1 MHCRMQFRSF
11 DRWRPRIKCTG
22 VEACFAIEINCKH
35 LLCANRARTLKQT
48 HKLHR
53 GLTYE
58 MRCIKVRV
66 INWCAYTRA
75 TGVPL
80 NGTCK
85 YVVCVCSAY
94 YSTFTIYC
102 LLRAADLC
110 TPTYTLCMMNCA
122 PNCACWGKHKN
133 GVIKRKILHR
143 SEAEAPPTGE
153 SGGNVGEILI
163 VQFMVDWLKMVVS

>member
-1 MHCRMQFRSF
+1 M
-11 DRWRPRIKCTG
+11 KCVVSKSELLIG
-22 VEACFAIEINCKH
+22 VHIRGQ
-35 LLCANRARTLKQT
+35 LVYLSTVLANML
-48 HKLHR
+48 
-53 GLTYE
+53 
-58 MRCIKVRV
+58 
-66 INWCAYTRA
+66 
-75 TGVPL
+75 
-80 NGTCK
+80 
-85 YVVCVCSAY
+85 CVCSAY